1 MKSLLEIEQAIAR
14 LPKKSQRQLVR
25 DIPVLCA
32 EVFPTDGWE
41 AILADATPRPG
52 FASLLDKLDA
62 EYKSSPEKFAA
73 VNEDSLSE
81 RK

>member
-52 FASLLDKLDA
+52 FASLLDKL
-62 EYKSSPEKFAA
+62 A